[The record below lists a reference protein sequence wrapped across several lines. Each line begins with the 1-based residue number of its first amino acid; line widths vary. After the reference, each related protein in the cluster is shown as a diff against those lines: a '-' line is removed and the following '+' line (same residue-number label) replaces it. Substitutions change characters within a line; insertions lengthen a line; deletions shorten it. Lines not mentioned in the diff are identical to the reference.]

1 MTAVLS
7 VGATAPVLQAVGS
20 VEVPTLARAVTA
32 LVGFFVAYQAYR
44 GYRRNDSRP
53 MLFLGVG
60 IAFVTTISFVV
71 STLVARPLGASEGLA
86 VLSWT
91 LSNVLGLAAIFYA
104 FTGAARGGGRD
115 SRREHGGRSTRPET
129 DGGASADAPSDGS
142 EPTEDAPDG
151 SSAGGGGR

>member
-1 MTAVLS
+1 VI
-7 VGATAPVLQAVGS
+7 PVFQVVDS
-20 VEVPTLARAVTA
+20 VEVPTLARALTA

-91 LSNVLGLAAIFYA
+91 LANVVGLAAIFYA
-104 FTGAARGGGRD
+104 FTGATRGGGRD
-115 SRREHGGRSTRPET
+115 RQREHGEYSRSAET
-129 DGGASADAPSDGS
+129 DGGDPAAGRSDDGS
-142 EPTEDAPDG
+142 CDG
-151 SSAGGGGR
+151 GKR

>member
-1 MTAVLS
+1 MAMI
-7 VGATAPVLQAVGS
+7 PVLQLVGS
-20 VEVPTLARAVTA
+20 VEVPTLARALTA

-60 IAFVTTISFVV
+60 IAFVTTVSFVV

-91 LSNVLGLAAIFYA
+91 LANVAGLAAIFYA

-115 SRREHGGRSTRPET
+115 RRREHDERSPRPET
-129 DGGASADAPSDGS
+129 DGGTQRSDTASDDSTD
-142 EPTEDAPDG
+142 
-151 SSAGGGGR
+151 GGGR

>member
-1 MTAVLS
+1 MI
-7 VGATAPVLQAVGS
+7 PPLQFAGG
-20 VEVPTLARAVTA
+20 VEAPTLARALTA
-32 LVGFFVAYQAYR
+32 LVGFFVAYQAFR

-60 IAFVTTISFVV
+60 IAFVTTVSFVV

-91 LSNVLGLAAIFYA
+91 LANVVGLAAIFYA

-115 SRREHGGRSTRPET
+115 RRRERASRSSRAET
-129 DGGASADAPSDGS
+129 DGGEPTAGTARDGS
-142 EPTEDAPDG
+142 TDG
-151 SSAGGGGR
+151 GDR

>member
-1 MTAVLS
+1 MMT
-7 VGATAPVLQAVGS
+7 PLQVVGS

-91 LSNVLGLAAIFYA
+91 LSNVVGLAAIFYA

-115 SRREHGGRSTRPET
+115 SRREREGRSTRPET
-129 DGGASADAPSDGS
+129 DGG
-142 EPTEDAPDG
+142 EPTADRSDDDSGPAEDTSSG
-151 SSAGGGGR
+151 SSTDGGDR